1 MCAMAYAEFQQELK
15 QLTAREFARLIK
27 MNESSITNYSSKGT
41 VPSHLAVIAKLIGT
55 MAAHEI
61 DFRRVIRQMR
71 IEPKRRAAAVRFLR
85 WKTTFQKNGESRR
98 LSTGMRRQRH
108 GACRSTLNRMSS
120 HGQRDTRRPTNH
132 PTARM

>member
-15 QLTAREFARLIK
+15 KAQLTAREFARLIR

-55 MAAHEI
+55 LAAHEI

-71 IEPKRRAAAVRFLR
+71 IEPKRPRGVGVLPAAD
-85 WKTTFQKNGESRR
+85 KSRSR
-98 LSTGMRRQRH
+98 K
-108 GACRSTLNRMSS
+108 AAKA
-120 HGQRDTRRPTNH
+120 D
-132 PTARM
+132 A

>member
-15 QLTAREFARLIK
+15 KALTAREFARLIK

-71 IEPKRRAAAVRFLR
+71 IEQTRAAVRFLR

-98 LSTGMRRQRH
+98 LSTACVDNGTGLAARR
-108 GACRSTLNRMSS
+108 
-120 HGQRDTRRPTNH
+120 
-132 PTARM
+132 

>member
-1 MCAMAYAEFQQELK
+1 
-15 QLTAREFARLIK
+15 

-71 IEPKRRAAAVRFLR
+71 IEPKRRGGAFPAVEKPRSR
-85 WKTTFQKNGESRR
+85 KTAK
-98 LSTGMRRQRH
+98 
-108 GACRSTLNRMSS
+108 A
-120 HGQRDTRRPTNH
+120 D
-132 PTARM
+132 A

>member
-1 MCAMAYAEFQQELK
+1 
-15 QLTAREFARLIK
+15 

-71 IEPKRRAAAVRFLR
+71 IEPKRPRGGGTFPAVDKPRSR
-85 WKTTFQKNGESRR
+85 KTAKPD
-98 LSTGMRRQRH
+98 
-108 GACRSTLNRMSS
+108 A
-120 HGQRDTRRPTNH
+120 
-132 PTARM
+132 